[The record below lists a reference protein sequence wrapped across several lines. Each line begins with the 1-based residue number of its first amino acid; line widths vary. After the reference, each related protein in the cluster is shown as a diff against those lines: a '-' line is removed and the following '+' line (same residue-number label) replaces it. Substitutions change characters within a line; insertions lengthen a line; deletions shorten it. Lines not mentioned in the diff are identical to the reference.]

1 MSEMLSNMMNGKS
14 SNTSVKENGQ
24 LFFKHDFMRI
34 RIAHGLKLVKKC
46 IKYMVVHS
54 KLTTNSFGMS
64 TQQFKHP
71 GLSSECRSMIFHLV
85 EESSIVVFNC
95 SIESID
101 NICKLRSATRL
112 FYVGI
117 F

>member
-1 MSEMLSNMMNGKS
+1 MMNGKS

-24 LFFKHDFMRI
+24 LFFEHDFTRI
-34 RIAHGLKLVKKC
+34 RIAHGSKLVKKC
-46 IKYMVVHS
+46 IKYMVAHS
-54 KLTTNSFGMS
+54 KLTMNSFGMF

-71 GLSSECRSMIFHLV
+71 SLSSECRSMIFHLV

-101 NICKLRSATRL
+101 NICKLRLVTRL
-112 FYVGI
+112 FHVS
-117 F
+117 FF